1 MIPYEEN
8 TRERIIIINT
18 SLQGI
23 PPPKLTAIT
32 CFQTEGTVA
41 NCRIPG
47 AGSFIRPGKKTD
59 GDTSFLDALKDKYA
73 TISEFERIV
82 LDSSGKEIEMIGFD
96 KIEQQQR

>member
-1 MIPYEEN
+1 MIHREGN
-8 TRERIIIINT
+8 TREHITIINT
-18 SLQGI
+18 SPLGI
-23 PPPKLTAIT
+23 PSTHCSHPRSNRRDSN
-32 CFQTEGTVA
+32 A

-59 GDTSFLDALKDKYA
+59 GNTSFIDALKEKYA
-73 TISEFERIV
+73 TTSEYERIV